1 MAPKGNAKAT
11 AAREAKA
18 ERENVKKGKAAA
30 EQEAKEEEKWQ
41 QGGKGK
47 AAKETKAEAAEAAR
61 AKKAERDRLLAEEE
75 AANPSKPKPQ
85 PSKGKSAPARTPAIP
100 SLNLGGGGD
109 ADGEISSFSAS
120 GIDDALDALSLAN
133 SRTDK
138 AFVGSQAAKIETH
151 PERRFKAAFEA
162 YKEEQLPI
170 LKKDYPGLR
179 LQQYQE
185 RMFESFKKSPKNPFN
200 QQHMEHN
207 ATKEDKVAALE
218 AQKAEMARR
227 LAEADGAGGKKKGRR

>member
-30 EQEAKEEEKWQ
+30 EAEAKEAAAWETGAK
-41 QGGKGK
+41 GKGK
-47 AAKETKAEAAEAAR
+47 KEDKAAAAEEAR

-75 AANPSKPKPQ
+75 ASQ
-85 PSKGKSAPARTPAIP
+85 PSKAPKGGAKAGAKKTVP
-100 SLNLGGGGD
+100 SVPSFNLGGGD
-109 ADGEISSFSAS
+109 DDIASFSAS
-120 GIDDALDALSLAN
+120 GIDDALDALSLAT

-151 PERRFKAAFEA
+151 PERRFPAAYAA
-162 YKEEQLPI
+162 YKEEQLP
-170 LKKDYPGLR
+170 LVKKDHPGLR
-179 LQQYQE
+179 LQQYE
-185 RMFESFKKSPKNPFN
+185 DLMFKNFKKDPRNPYN
-200 QQHMEHN
+200 QVSVQYN

-227 LAEADGAGGKKKGRR
+227 LAESEPKGKKGGRR